1 MLSIFLF
8 SILLRIRNPVPF
20 LPVAVLLYCAAT
32 TLSCNNP
39 SNVEEI
45 DRAAN
50 AGREVPAPICPDES
64 SSSSP
69 SQTAQNSTSKV
80 FSQVFENL
88 VPIPATSSQSSIAT
102 TATPA
107 STPTSSPDGYGNNT
121 VSKDNT
127 CVIFVPRDDQASQYM
142 CRNICG
148 DAVAKQ
154 VEAGKTGSVTCSSW
168 IPQGQTNPVN
178 EKVGGMS
185 F

>member
-1 MLSIFLF
+1 MLSISLF

-32 TLSCNNP
+32 TLSCDNP

-45 DRAAN
+45 DRAAK
-50 AGREVPAPICPDES
+50 AGRQVPAPICPDES

-69 SQTAQNSTSKV
+69 SQTAQGSINKTNKA
-80 FSQVFENL
+80 FSQVMENIGPL
-88 VPIPATSSQSSIAT
+88 QTTSSQPSSAAT
-102 TATPA
+102 ARPTSMPA
-107 STPTSSPDGYGNNT
+107 SSPEVYGNNT

-168 IPQGQTNPVN
+168 IPKGQTKPN
-178 EKVGGMS
+178 K
-185 F
+185 